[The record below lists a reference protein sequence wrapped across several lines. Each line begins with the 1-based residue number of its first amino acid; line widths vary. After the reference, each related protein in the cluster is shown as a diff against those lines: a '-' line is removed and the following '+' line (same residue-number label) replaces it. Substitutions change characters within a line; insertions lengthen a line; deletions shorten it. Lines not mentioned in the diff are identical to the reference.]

1 MGILLGEDVR
11 AIWSL
16 DGEAEAIFA
25 LASPTDVERK
35 AVVLVGG
42 FLRLEG
48 LSAEVEGAILVGER
62 VGESVAI

>member
-1 MGILLGEDVR
+1 MGILLGEDVS
-11 AIWSL
+11 AVWSL

-25 LASPTDVERK
+25 LASPADVERE

-42 FLRLEG
+42 FLRFEW

-62 VGESVAI
+62 VGGSVAI